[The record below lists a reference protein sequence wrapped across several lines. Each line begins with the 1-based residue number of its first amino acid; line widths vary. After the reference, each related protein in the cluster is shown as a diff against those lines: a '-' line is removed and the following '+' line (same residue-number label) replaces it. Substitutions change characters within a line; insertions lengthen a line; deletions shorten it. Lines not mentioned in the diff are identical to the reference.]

1 MHHYEEI
8 YIHLCAAI
16 FHHCMC
22 RRTNRQQTSLLHY
35 IYRDRFFYESAF
47 LHAFQLANRQSLH
60 ISQRFAIGAGSGLS
74 VHEKLLIPLYASAQF
89 YITKP
94 RRLTPYLECHIGG
107 SFATDREANG
117 GFYLSPS
124 IGAQFKVNRKF
135 KLNLMAGYE
144 LQKLERTKKQEDPY
158 FHTTFKEELSHHSI
172 TLKIGLTY

>member
-1 MHHYEEI
+1 MKKFIFIFALLSFITVCADGQTDSRRLSYTTYIVTGFSMNQPSYTPFNWQIVSHY
-8 YIHLCAAI
+8 
-16 FHHCMC
+16 
-22 RRTNRQQTSLLHY
+22 
-35 IYRDRFFYESAF
+35 
-47 LHAFQLANRQSLH
+47 H

-74 VHEKLLIPLYASAQF
+74 VYEKLLIPLYASAQF